1 MIKRIVHI
9 EQIKV
14 QGEKRQFQ
22 IKLPMNA
29 KRLLQIHTTANAVN
43 PDIKKRTLVFSPD
56 AGWLWLRISE
66 LRDVFFTE
74 VVKVPIQN
82 YNQTIESHQPVDDF
96 RQGTFWTQGKQEEFY
111 DITADLDTNL
121 LEGYYVDRLL
131 ASEQAVGL
139 EKPFIPPSGLN
150 EYELRIYLTIEL

>member
-29 KRLLQIHTTANAVN
+29 KRLLQIHTTVTAV
-43 PDIKKRTLVFSPD
+43 DRVIEKRTMAFPPD

-82 YNQTIESHQPVDDF
+82 YNQTIEAHRPVDDF
-96 RQGTFWTQGKQEEFY
+96 RYGTFWTQGKQEEFY

-121 LEGYYVDRLL
+121 LEGYYVDRLI
-131 ASEQAVGL
+131 APRQVVGP
-139 EKPFIPPSGLN
+139 EKPVITLRGIN
-150 EYELRIYLTIEL
+150 EYELRIYLTIEV